1 MAGTPYA
8 LNYLAPQ
15 ARDARA
21 DSYAQLREYV
31 KGPRPE
37 LNVAAEDVHAGTH
50 LWSRRT
56 GDAFLVTLAPAPG
69 EVYARAVEM
78 LSLGY
83 APARDAVWLDITHGY
98 EILSPEE
105 AAAEVAEMNARADR
119 DEQDRADRWGGWW
132 DDQD

>member
-15 ARDARA
+15 ARDAARDIRA
-21 DSYAQLREYV
+21 QHADLHVS
-31 KGPRPE
+31 
-37 LNVAAEDVHAGTH
+37 AEDVSAGDH

-69 EVYARAVEM
+69 EIYARAVEM

-105 AAAEVAEMNARADR
+105 AAAEVAEMEARADR
-119 DEQDRADRWGGWW
+119 DVQDRADRWGGGW
-132 DDQD
+132 DLDD

>member
-21 DSYAQLREYV
+21 DNYAQLREYV

-37 LNVAAEDVHAGTH
+37 LNVAAEDVTAGMH

-78 LSLGY
+78 RSLGY

-105 AAAEVAEMNARADR
+105 AAAEVAEMEARADR
-119 DEQDRADRWGGWW
+119 DEMDRADRWGGGW
-132 DDQD
+132 DND

>member
-8 LNYLAPQ
+8 LNYVAPQ
-15 ARDARA
+15 ARDAA
-21 DSYAQLREYV
+21 QDAYAQLREYV

-37 LNVAAEDVHAGTH
+37 LNVAAEDVRTGMH

-56 GDAFLVTLAPAPG
+56 GDAFLVTLAPALG
-69 EVYARAVEM
+69 EVYARAVQM

-83 APARDAVWLDITHGY
+83 APAKDAVWLDISHGY

-105 AAAEVAEMNARADR
+105 AAAEVAEMEARADR
-119 DEQDRADRWGGWW
+119 DADDRADRWGGWW
-132 DDQD
+132 DED

>member
-8 LNYLAPQ
+8 LNYVAPQ
-15 ARDARA
+15 ARDAARDIRA
-21 DSYAQLREYV
+21 QFADLHVS
-31 KGPRPE
+31 
-37 LNVAAEDVHAGTH
+37 AEDVHAGMH

-56 GDAFLVTLAPAPG
+56 GDAFLVIVAPTG
-69 EVYARAVEM
+69 NTVYVKAVEM

-83 APARDAVWLDITHGY
+83 APARNAVWLDITHGY

-105 AAAEVAEMNARADR
+105 AAAEVREMEARADR
-119 DEQDRADRWGGWW
+119 DELDRADRWGGSW